1 MFASRLAF
9 IVKVAIN
16 GTDGKFD
23 RRHGREDAYVLPFD
37 LYPNTITAQMEEKD
51 FTIRNLGK
59 RSVDSPILLSTV
71 YGDSLANYVT
81 DDELILYDIE
91 ARPKD
96 LRKAYRRAELLERAG
111 PREKIY
117 FQPGHTH
124 AAIVTCGGLC
134 PGLNDVIRA
143 IVRCLWHRYGV
154 KRITGI
160 MNGFRGFLPEFNL
173 PAMVLNPTVVD
184 DIHTKGGTILGS
196 SRGHGDRGSEIVDA
210 LEQMNINLLFV
221 IGGDGTQKAA
231 IGISRELQSR
241 GLKIAVVGVPKTI
254 DNDLSFIQRSFGFET
269 AVAKA
274 VEAVAAAHVEA
285 SGAVNGIGLVQ
296 VMGRESGFIAA
307 HTTLAINNV
316 NFILI
321 PEIPFEL
328 KGENGLL
335 ALLRKRLE
343 NRGHAVILV
352 AEGAGRDLV
361 EEIDET
367 DASGNKVLSD
377 IGLYLQKKI
386 DAYFKEISVPA
397 SLKYIDPSYMIRA
410 TPAHPG
416 DSIYCSRLGAN
427 AAHAGMAGKTEVLI
441 SLVNNVFVHLPIK
454 AAVARR
460 NRVDPESPLWRDVL
474 EVTRQPI
481 KITNSA
487 G

>member
-1 MFASRLAF
+1 MKEIDFA
-9 IVKVAIN
+9 IP
-16 GTDGKFD
+16 T
-23 RRHGREDAYVLPFD
+23 
-37 LYPNTITAQMEEKD
+37 
-51 FTIRNLGK
+51 LGK
-59 RSVDSPILLSTV
+59 CSVDSPITLSTV

-81 DDELILYDIE
+81 DDEFILYDIE
-91 ARPKD
+91 ARPKEP
-96 LRKAYRRAELLERAG
+96 RKAYRRAELLERAG
-111 PREKIY
+111 PREKVY

-143 IVRCLWHRYGV
+143 IVLCLWHRYGV

-160 MNGFRGFLPEFNL
+160 MNGIRGFLPEFNL
-173 PAMVLNPTVVD
+173 PTMELNPAVVK

-196 SRGHGDRGSEIVDA
+196 SRGHGNRTPEIVDS
-210 LEQMNINLLFV
+210 LERMNINLLFV

-231 IGISRELQSR
+231 LGVSRELQSR

-307 HTTLAINNV
+307 HTTLAISDV
-316 NFILI
+316 NFTLI
-321 PEIPFEL
+321 PEIPFDLEG
-328 KGENGLL
+328 KTGLL
-335 ALLRKRLE
+335 ALLRERLQ

-352 AEGAGRDLV
+352 AEGAGQNLL

-386 DAYFKEISVPA
+386 DAYFKEIEVPA

-416 DSIYCSRLGAN
+416 DSIYCARLGTN
-427 AAHAGMAGKTEVLI
+427 AVHAGMAGKTEVLI
-441 SLVNNVFVHLPIK
+441 SLVNNAFVHLPIET
-454 AAVARR
+454 AVARK
-460 NRVDPESPLWRDVL
+460 NSVDPESPLWRDVL
-474 EVTRQPI
+474 DMTGQPVRI
-481 KITNSA
+481 MNNTK
-487 G
+487 